1 MSLVLY
7 IGNQRYSSWS
17 LRPWI
22 CLKMAGLPFETKLLR
37 FDEPESF
44 ASLVPSPTKKVPAL
58 VDGSQVL
65 YESLAICEYVN
76 ELAPEAGLWPD
87 ARAARADARCL
98 AAEMQAG
105 FGALRNECSMD
116 VSRHEEPGAWPLSPR
131 AKADV
136 ARISAIFE
144 GAAERGGPFLLG
156 RFGVVDA
163 MYAPVVS
170 RVLSYSLPVSE
181 KAMEYVRTVRA
192 LPAMDEWYAAGEEE
206 RIRGFRHYF
215 GSSRA
220 PRDHEDALDFALRW
234 AEAWNRRDVPAVT
247 DHYAENAVFISPKAA
262 SIVGSPV
269 VTGKSSISAYWTR
282 GAELLPTDMRF
293 EIASVALAGETL
305 TIQYLRHAGD
315 RHEHA
320 CEIVTFDPRTGL
332 ILKGEAYYGA

>member
-7 IGNQRYSSWS
+7 VGNQRYSSWS

-22 CLKMAGLPFETKLLR
+22 CLKMAGVAFETKLLR
-37 FDEPESF
+37 FDEPEVFS
-44 ASLVPSPTKKVPAL
+44 SLVPSPTKKVPAL
-58 VDGSQVL
+58 LDGSQVL

-76 ELAPEAGLWPD
+76 ELAPQAGLWPESRSD
-87 ARAARADARCL
+87 RAEARCL

-105 FGALRNECSMD
+105 FAALRNECSMD

-131 AKADV
+131 AQADV
-136 ARISAIFE
+136 ARISTIFE
-144 GAAERGGPFLLG
+144 GASQRGGPFLFG

-170 RVLSYSLPVSE
+170 RVLTYSLPVSA
-181 KAMEYVRTVRA
+181 KALDYVHAVRA
-192 LPAMDEWYAAGEEE
+192 LPAMEEWYAAGENE
-206 RIRGFRHYF
+206 RLQGFRHYA

-247 DHYAENAVFISPKAA
+247 AHYAENAVFVSPKAA
-262 SIVGSPV
+262 AIVGNSL
-269 VTGKSSISAYWTR
+269 VTGKASIAVYWTR
-282 GAELLPTDMRF
+282 GAELLPSDMRF
-293 EIASVALAGETL
+293 EIESVALAGETL
-305 TIQYLRHAGD
+305 TMQYLRHTAE